1 MRSRLYYWRRCLW
14 DFVRYSVFC
23 GSQLSKVL
31 ARLAHLR
38 RRPLDRLSTLCRAAR
53 LSPTRRRLLRL
64 RPALEKETAQ
74 VVVTPGGLAPAG
86 GRAPRNDLP
95 KGLLLKAPVSPAEK
109 GLLYLTFED
118 HWLRLLQSGKVP
130 AIARRY
136 DLLLGP
142 STSPPPSRELL
153 LTLRLWPGRLFS
165 LLSNFKDAGLLR
177 LLSQKLTPVPLLAS
191 SWVDPDAFVPHLG
204 GPKDYD
210 IAMLAH
216 FDPVKR
222 HWLLFEAL
230 RKLPRRFRVLLMGV
244 PLGGRTEKDLLAE
257 ARIFGVHDRF
267 DLVLRPSRDEVM
279 AGLARARTSLV
290 FSRQEGACIAVAES
304 LFADTPVGLFRNAR
318 IGSKAFIN
326 GRTGML
332 LQRRGLAEQ
341 LQRFVETAEE
351 YRPREW
357 ALDHIS
363 CHVSRR
369 ALNRVLQQAA
379 RRDDVPWTR
388 DVLPFAKALVPV
400 YLSPTDEA
408 EMTPWYEDFAECY
421 GLLLGPAAARAAG
434 PASTLAPTQAAA

>member
-38 RRPLDRLSTLCRAAR
+38 RRPLDRLSALCRAAR
-53 LSPTRRRLLRL
+53 LYPTRRRLLRL

-165 LLSNFKDAGLLR
+165 LL
-177 LLSQKLTPVPLLAS
+177 
-191 SWVDPDAFVPHLG
+191 
-204 GPKDYD
+204 
-210 IAMLAH
+210 
-216 FDPVKR
+216 
-222 HWLLFEAL
+222 
-230 RKLPRRFRVLLMGV
+230 
-244 PLGGRTEKDLLAE
+244 
-257 ARIFGVHDRF
+257 
-267 DLVLRPSRDEVM
+267 
-279 AGLARARTSLV
+279 
-290 FSRQEGACIAVAES
+290 
-304 LFADTPVGLFRNAR
+304 
-318 IGSKAFIN
+318 
-326 GRTGML
+326 
-332 LQRRGLAEQ
+332 
-341 LQRFVETAEE
+341 
-351 YRPREW
+351 
-357 ALDHIS
+357 
-363 CHVSRR
+363 
-369 ALNRVLQQAA
+369 
-379 RRDDVPWTR
+379 
-388 DVLPFAKALVPV
+388 
-400 YLSPTDEA
+400 
-408 EMTPWYEDFAECY
+408 
-421 GLLLGPAAARAAG
+421 
-434 PASTLAPTQAAA
+434 

>member
-1 MRSRLYYWRRCLW
+1 M
-14 DFVRYSVFC
+14 
-23 GSQLSKVL
+23 
-31 ARLAHLR
+31 
-38 RRPLDRLSTLCRAAR
+38 
-53 LSPTRRRLLRL
+53 
-64 RPALEKETAQ
+64 EKELVQ
-74 VVVTPGGLAPAG
+74 IDLTPKGLAEATG
-86 GRAPRNDLP
+86 EGRAPRNDLP

-177 LLSQKLTPVPLLAS
+177 VLSPKLTPVPLLAS

-222 HWLLFEAL
+222 HWLFFEAL
-230 RKLPRRFRVLLMGV
+230 RGLPRRFRVLLMRV

-257 ARIFGVHDRF
+257 ARVFGVQGRF
-267 DLVLRPSRDEVM
+267 DLVVRPSRDEVM

-304 LFADTPVGLFRNAR
+304 LFADTPVGLFKDAR

-332 LQRRGLAEQ
+332 LPPRGLPQ
-341 LQRFVETAEE
+341 HLQPLA
-351 YRPREW
+351 
-357 ALDHIS
+357 H
-363 CHVSRR
+363 
-369 ALNRVLQQAA
+369 
-379 RRDDVPWTR
+379 
-388 DVLPFAKALVPV
+388 
-400 YLSPTDEA
+400 
-408 EMTPWYEDFAECY
+408 TP
-421 GLLLGPAAARAAG
+421 
-434 PASTLAPTQAAA
+434 

>member
-1 MRSRLYYWRRCLW
+1 MRSRFYYWRRCLW
-14 DFVRYSVFC
+14 DFVRYNAFC
-23 GSQLSKVL
+23 GSRVSKLL

-38 RRPLDRLSTLCRAAR
+38 RNSLARLSMLCRAAR
-53 LSPTRRRLLRL
+53 LCPTRRRLLWL
-64 RPALEKETAQ
+64 RPALEKEVAE
-74 VVVTPGGLAPAG
+74 VDVAPAG
-86 GRAPRNDLP
+86 LGRAGTSGEPRPDLP
-95 KGLLLKAPVSPAEK
+95 KGILLKPPVSPVEK

-118 HWLRLLQSGKVP
+118 HWLRLLQSGQVP

-142 STSPPPSRELL
+142 SSSPPPSPELL
-153 LTLRLWPGRLFS
+153 LLLRLWPGRLFS
-165 LLSNFKDAGLLR
+165 LLSNFKDASLLR
-177 LLSQKLTPVPLLAS
+177 LLSPKLTPVPLLAS
-191 SWVDPDAFVPHLG
+191 HWVDPDAYAPHLD

-222 HWLLFEAL
+222 HWLFFEAL

-257 ARIFGVHDRF
+257 ARTFGVQDRF
-267 DLVLRPSRDEVM
+267 DLVLRPSRDALM
-279 AGLARARTSLV
+279 AGLARARTSLI

-326 GRTGML
+326 GRTGVL
-332 LQRRGLAEQ
+332 LRRRGLAEQ
-341 LQRFVETAEE
+341 LQRFVETAQE

-357 ALDHIS
+357 ALGHIS

-369 ALNRVLQQAA
+369 VLDRVLQQAA
-379 RRDDVPWTR
+379 HRDEVPWTR
-388 DVLPFAKALVPV
+388 NVLPFAENLVPA
-400 YLSPTDEA
+400 YLSAEVEA
-408 EMTPWYEDFAECY
+408 EMMPWYEDFAERY
-421 GLLLGPAAARAAG
+421 GLLLGPAARRAAATRL
-434 PASTLAPTQAAA
+434 ASSARVAA

>member
-1 MRSRLYYWRRCLW
+1 LYYWRRCLW

-38 RRPLDRLSTLCRAAR
+38 RRPLDRLSALCQAAR
-53 LSPTRRRLLRL
+53 LYPTRRRLLRL
-64 RPALEKETAQ
+64 RPGMEKELVQ
-74 VVVTPGGLAPAG
+74 IDLTPKGLAEATG
-86 GRAPRNDLP
+86 EGRAPRNDLP

-363 CHVSRR
+363 CHVSRGV
-369 ALNRVLQQAA
+369 LNRTLQRAA
-379 RRDDVPWTR
+379 RRDGVPWTR
-388 DVLPFAKALVPV
+388 DIVPFTEALVPV
-400 YLSPTDEA
+400 YLSAKDEA
-408 EMTPWYEDFAECY
+408 EMAPWEEDFAERY
-421 GLLLGPAAARAAG
+421 GLLIGRAARPRVALPERAPAEEKAAV
-434 PASTLAPTQAAA
+434 